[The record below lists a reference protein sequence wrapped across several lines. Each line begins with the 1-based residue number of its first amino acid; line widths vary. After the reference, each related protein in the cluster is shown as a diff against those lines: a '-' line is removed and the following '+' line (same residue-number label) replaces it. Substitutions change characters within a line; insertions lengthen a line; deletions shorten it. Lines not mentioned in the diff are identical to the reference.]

1 VLVLPWVLVSA
12 ACLAAPV
19 HGGVVRAGP
28 FVGYITQDYDV
39 IHGRFRLHVG
49 DYRNAATGLTQK
61 IPWFISRRYPV
72 AATALVVGQRRGS
85 EDTFR
90 TELHQTFSGSDS
102 RRLVY
107 PSSFSPPK
115 AGCGRLTFTSGQV
128 RGTLVVLVSNKRT

>member
-1 VLVLPWVLVSA
+1 LTGRPQEYALCDVLVLPWVLVSA

-39 IHGRFRLHVG
+39 INGRFRLHVG

-61 IPWFISRRYPV
+61 IPWFISRRYGV

-102 RRLVY
+102 RRWVTRRALVRRRQA
-107 PSSFSPPK
+107 
-115 AGCGRLTFTSGQV
+115 AGD
-128 RGTLVVLVSNKRT
+128 